1 MATSSC
7 TIDVINAHPSTRL
20 KRAGIIDVVC
30 RVLAGEGIRKASANV
45 ILVSDTALHQMNR
58 DFLGHDY
65 LTDVITFTLE
75 PKPLE
80 GEIYIS
86 VDRARE
92 QAAEYGVGLYQEV
105 LRLAAHG
112 ALHLAG
118 HDDATTAQRE
128 AMKRLEDRYLGANLS
143 PSSGKN
149 LR

>member
-1 MATSSC
+1 MATSSLS
-7 TIDVINAHPSTRL
+7 IDVINAHPSTRL
-20 KRAGIIDVVC
+20 KRAAIIDVVG
-30 RVLAGEGIRKASANV
+30 RVLAGEGIRKAGATV
-45 ILVSDTALHQMNR
+45 ILVSDPALHQMNR

-75 PKPLE
+75 NDPLE

-86 VDRARE
+86 IDRARE
-92 QAAEYGVGLYQEV
+92 QAMEYKVGLYEEV

-118 HDDATTAQRE
+118 HDDGTTEERE
-128 AMKRLEDRYLGANLS
+128 AMRRLEDRYLGANLS
-143 PSSGKN
+143 PSPGTN